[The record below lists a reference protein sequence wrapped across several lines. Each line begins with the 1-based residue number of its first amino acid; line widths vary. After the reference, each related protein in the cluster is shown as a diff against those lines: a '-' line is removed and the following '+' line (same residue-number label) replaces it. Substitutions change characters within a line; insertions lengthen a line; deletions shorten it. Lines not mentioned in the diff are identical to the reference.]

1 MADIITVV
9 DALTNTQ
16 IEREATAEEQAVLD
30 ADKLDNENN
39 KFSNAMEVFRNKRNL
54 LLVNS
59 DWTQMPDSPL
69 TDAQKT
75 EWQTYRQSLRD
86 LTNGLTTVE
95 DIDAVIFPTKPTEN
109 N

>member
-95 DIDAVIFPTKPTEN
+95 DIDAVVFPEEPTT
-109 N
+109 

>member
-16 IEREATAEEQAVLD
+16 IEREATAEEQAIID
-30 ADKLDNENN
+30 ADKLNYENN
-39 KFSNAMEVFRNKRNL
+39 KFSDAMKVLRDKRNL

-69 TDAQKT
+69 TDTEKT

-95 DIDAVIFPTKPTEN
+95 DIDAVVFPEEPTT
-109 N
+109 